1 MSTQGQRDLVA
12 LQFNA
17 SKEEKVMRMM
27 NCFLV
32 VAALLVV
39 TLTSNRPIRGAEE
52 KKELKD
58 VPKACVESV
67 KKRFPKGELT
77 DASKEETDDGKTVYE
92 ISVKQEGKNTDVT
105 LTPEGVITM
114 IEQQIAEKDLP
125 KEVTGGVEKKYPKP
139 KYEIAE
145 SVTVVENGKEKLS
158 YYEVLVATA
167 DGKKVEIEVGLDG
180 KIKKE
185 EDKTGDKD
193 DEKGEKAEKKS
204 EKKSDKKPEKKNK

>member
-1 MSTQGQRDLVA
+1 
-12 LQFNA
+12 
-17 SKEEKVMRMM
+17 MRAM
-27 NCFLV
+27 NCFLMT
-32 VAALLVV
+32 AALLTVV
-39 TLTSNRPIRGAEE
+39 FASSRAMRAAEE

-77 DASKEETDDGKTVYE
+77 EASKEEADDGKTVYE
-92 ISVKQEGKNTDVT
+92 ISVKQEGKKTDVT

-114 IEQQIAEKDLP
+114 IEQQITEKELP
-125 KEVTGGVEKKYPKP
+125 KAVTEGVEKKYPKP

-167 DGKKVEIEVGLDG
+167 SGKKVEIEVNLDG
-180 KIKKE
+180 TMKHE
-185 EDKTGDKD
+185 EDKTADKD
-193 DEKGEKAEKKS
+193 DEKGET
-204 EKKSDKKPEKKNK
+204 KNK